1 MIGKS
6 KEFSMK
12 KPNLKVIGLGGGGSN
27 AVNRMIELGISGV
40 DFIAANTDVQV
51 LMTSSAPK
59 KIQLGPCLTKGMG
72 AGGNPQIGE
81 AAAEESKE
89 DIKKALI
96 GADMVFLTA
105 GMGGGTGTGSIPV
118 AAKIARELG
127 AVTVAMVTM
136 PFSFEM
142 RHRTKNANWGLE
154 KLFPHCDTVITVPN
168 DKLLRKNSA
177 NLPMDVAFRLADDLL
192 RQGIQG
198 ITELITQPGVI
209 NVSYMHILNQFRSGG
224 GSVLAM
230 GQGVGEGKSLKAVK
244 QALAHPLLDD
254 INLKNVSSIIANFT
268 GGDTMTFFE
277 MADALTYLHE
287 NTPGETDV
295 IPGVINTESMGDRVE
310 VILILTGVNAKNP
323 GLSKKEE
330 IEKSPHS
337 LQRQEKQVVDILDS
351 IDCVIPKPAT
361 AISYVEDVPAAHSDD
376 ERIKVVPLMKSKYT
390 HPSSTELD
398 IPAFL
403 RRRLASVSS

>member
-1 MIGKS
+1 
-6 KEFSMK
+6 MK
-12 KPNLKVIGLGGGGSN
+12 KPNLKVMGLGGGGSN

-40 DFIAANTDVQV
+40 DFIAANTDIQV

-81 AAAEESKE
+81 EAAEESKAE
-89 DIKKALI
+89 IKKALT

-198 ITELITQPGVI
+198 ITELITHPGVI

-254 INLKNVSSIIANFT
+254 INLKDVSSIIANFT

-287 NTPGETDV
+287 NTPEETDV

-310 VILILTGVNAKNP
+310 VILILTGVNAKRP
-323 GLSKKEE
+323 ESAKVLP
-330 IEKSPHS
+330 IEKLPIPAKAHETQLGEVLSSP
-337 LQRQEKQVVDILDS
+337 RG
-351 IDCVIPKPAT
+351 VIQKPENPVP
-361 AISYVEDVPAAHSDD
+361 YVAEVPIAHSDD
-376 ERIKVVPLMKSKYT
+376 EKIKVVPLMKSKYT

-403 RRRLASVSS
+403 RRRLAAVSS

>member
-1 MIGKS
+1 
-6 KEFSMK
+6 MK
-12 KPNLKVIGLGGGGSN
+12 KPKLKVIGLGGGGSN
-27 AVNRMIELGISGV
+27 AVNRMIELDIKGV
-40 DFIAANTDVQV
+40 EFIAANTDIQV

-59 KIQLGPCLTKGMG
+59 KVQLGPKLTKGMG
-72 AGGNPQIGE
+72 AGGNPEVGE
-81 AAAEESKE
+81 AAAEESKAE
-89 DIKKALI
+89 IKKALE

-136 PFSFEM
+136 PFAFEM
-142 RHRTKNANWGLE
+142 RRRTKNANWGLE

-168 DKLLRKNSA
+168 DKLLRANSA
-177 NLPMDVAFRLADDLL
+177 NLPLDVAFRLADDLL

-198 ITELITQPGVI
+198 ITELITHPGVI
-209 NVSYMHILNQFRSGG
+209 NVSYMHILNQFKSGG

-230 GQGVGEGKSLKAVK
+230 GQGIGEGKSLKAVK

-254 INLKNVSSIIANFT
+254 INMHDVTSIIANFT

-287 NTPGETDV
+287 TTPMATDV
-295 IPGVINTESMGDRVE
+295 IPGIINSEGMGDRVD
-310 VILILTGVNAKNP
+310 VILVLTGVNAKNP
-323 GLSKKEE
+323 GKEVAKSEKKEQLPAPKQTTPQKIKVE
-330 IEKSPHS
+330 SSSVAQPSPFKASPTVVGNVNAKPMLHPREKE
-337 LQRQEKQVVDILDS
+337 EKN
-351 IDCVIPKPAT
+351 
-361 AISYVEDVPAAHSDD
+361 
-376 ERIKVVPLMKSKYT
+376 KVVPLMKSKYT

-403 RRRLASVSS
+403 RRRVASTS

>member
-1 MIGKS
+1 MR
-6 KEFSMK
+6 
-12 KPNLKVIGLGGGGSN
+12 KPKLKVIGLGGGGSN
-27 AVNRMIELGISGV
+27 AVNRMIELGIKGV
-40 DFIAANTDVQV
+40 EFIAANTDIQV
-51 LMTSSAPK
+51 LMTSAAPK
-59 KIQLGPCLTKGMG
+59 KVQLGPRLTNGMG
-72 AGGNPQIGE
+72 AGGNPEVGE
-81 AAAEESKE
+81 AAAEESKSE
-89 DIKKALI
+89 IKKALE

-118 AAKIARELG
+118 AARIAREIG

-142 RHRTKNANWGLE
+142 RRRTKNANWGLE

-168 DKLLRKNSA
+168 DKLLRANSA

-198 ITELITQPGVI
+198 ITELITHPGVI
-209 NVSYMHILNQFRSGG
+209 NVSYMHILNQFKSGG

-230 GQGVGEGKSLKAVK
+230 GQGIGEGKSLKAVK

-254 INLKNVSSIIANFT
+254 IDMYNVTSIIANFT

-287 NTPGETDV
+287 STPMATDV
-295 IPGVINTESMGDRVE
+295 IPGIINAEDMGDRVD
-310 VILILTGVNAKNP
+310 VILVLTGVNAKNP
-323 GLSKKEE
+323 GEVC
-330 IEKSPHS
+330 KSSELVKP
-337 LQRQEKQVVDILDS
+337 LPVNDPVRQEKISVEASSASKPSPFKASLDANS
-351 IDCVIPKPAT
+351 MGAGKTIREAQC
-361 AISYVEDVPAAHSDD
+361 EDEKIRVT
-376 ERIKVVPLMKSKYT
+376 PLMKSKYT
-390 HPSSTELD
+390 HPSSTDLD

-403 RRRLASVSS
+403 RRRVASASS

>member
-1 MIGKS
+1 
-6 KEFSMK
+6 MK
-12 KPNLKVIGLGGGGSN
+12 KPKLKVIGLGGGGSN
-27 AVNRMIELGISGV
+27 AVNRMIELGIRDV
-40 DFIAANTDVQV
+40 EFIAANTDIQV

-59 KIQLGPCLTKGMG
+59 KIQLGPKLTKGMG

-89 DIKKALI
+89 EIKKVLQ

-118 AAKIARELG
+118 AAKIAQELG

-142 RHRTKNANWGLE
+142 RRRTKNANWGLE

-168 DKLLRKNSA
+168 DKLLRANSA

-198 ITELITQPGVI
+198 ITELITHPGVI
-209 NVSYMHILNQFRSGG
+209 NVSYMHILNQFKSGG

-230 GQGVGEGKSLKAVK
+230 GQGIGEGKSLKAIK

-254 INLKNVSSIIANFT
+254 IDLNSVTSIIANFT
-268 GGDTMTFFE
+268 GGDSMTFFE

-287 NTPGETDV
+287 NTPLETDV
-295 IPGVINTESMGDRVE
+295 IPGIINTESMGDRVE
-310 VILILTGVNAKNP
+310 VILVLTGVNAKKPSANQP
-323 GLSKKEE
+323 QIQKKPVTMQPKTKVAAVSSSPSSPFKPSQQVAASAKRQPIPVAKKEE
-330 IEKSPHS
+330 E
-337 LQRQEKQVVDILDS
+337 
-351 IDCVIPKPAT
+351 T
-361 AISYVEDVPAAHSDD
+361 A
-376 ERIKVVPLMKSKYT
+376 RVVPLMKSKYT
-390 HPSSTELD
+390 HPSSVDLD

-403 RRRLASVSS
+403 RRRAASSS

>member
-1 MIGKS
+1 
-6 KEFSMK
+6 MK
-12 KPNLKVIGLGGGGSN
+12 KPKLKVIGLGGGGSN
-27 AVNRMIELGISGV
+27 AVNRMIELGIKGV
-40 DFIAANTDVQV
+40 EFIAANTDIQV
-51 LMTSSAPK
+51 LMTSAAPK
-59 KIQLGPCLTKGMG
+59 KVQLGPKLTSGMG
-72 AGGNPQIGE
+72 AGGNPEVGE
-81 AAAEESKE
+81 AAAEESKAE
-89 DIKKALI
+89 IKKALE

-118 AAKIARELG
+118 AARIARELG

-142 RHRTKNANWGLE
+142 RRRTKNANWGLE

-168 DKLLRKNSA
+168 DKLLRANSA

-198 ITELITQPGVI
+198 ITELITHPGVI
-209 NVSYMHILNQFRSGG
+209 NVSYMHILNQFKSGG

-230 GQGVGEGKSLKAVK
+230 GQGIGEGKSLKAVK

-254 INLKNVSSIIANFT
+254 IDMHNVTSIIANFT

-287 NTPGETDV
+287 STPMATDV
-295 IPGVINTESMGDRVE
+295 IPGIINAEDMGDRVD
-310 VILILTGVNAKNP
+310 VILVLTGVNAKNP
-323 GLSKKEE
+323 SAETKRPEMVKTLPVNK
-330 IEKSPHS
+330 PVH
-337 LQRQEKQVVDILDS
+337 QEKITVEASCAPQPSPFKASPSVVSKGAGKTIRE
-351 IDCVIPKPAT
+351 VRGEEEK
-361 AISYVEDVPAAHSDD
+361 
-376 ERIKVVPLMKSKYT
+376 IKVTPLMKSKYT
-390 HPSSTELD
+390 HPSSTDLD

-403 RRRLASVSS
+403 RRRVASASS